1 MSEDIKKREP
11 QNDSLAR
18 EKNTKDGLT
27 LIKCEQRTRKGI
39 PSRICFQDFPLKVLP
54 LVPNFKRKAFGK
66 RLVTANQDKTSIKG
80 PINGRFHTRG
90 RTNRQTN
97 KSSGVQRGRTN
108 ISKNKSS
115 DIWPSGKTVFPRRFV
130 REDRPN
136 KSTTVRHKF
145 TSDGQMPDDLSVQ
158 TMICSSSS
166 VKTAIEINLFA
177 GGLRKS
183 KDVIMQIK
191 RYQLHYRC
199 YLEQF
204 YSSEVNCFSI
214 EVINAQQQC
223 DNNENNHSRI
233 LAVRSHQVF

>member
-90 RTNRQTN
+90 RTNRL
-97 KSSGVQRGRTN
+97 RRTN
-108 ISKNKSS
+108 RLVCKEDEQIFRRTNPL
-115 DIWPSGKTVFPRRFV
+115 IFGRLERRFV

-145 TSDGQMPDDLSVQ
+145 TSDGQVPDDD
-158 TMICSSSS
+158 
-166 VKTAIEINLFA
+166 LFV
-177 GGLRKS
+177 L
-183 KDVIMQIK
+183 
-191 RYQLHYRC
+191 
-199 YLEQF
+199 
-204 YSSEVNCFSI
+204 
-214 EVINAQQQC
+214 
-223 DNNENNHSRI
+223 
-233 LAVRSHQVF
+233 